1 MREVIFLSKFCFP
14 LAVLLGLPPFCVDLC
29 SFSVCTFLSC
39 LSHSY
44 FLHSKKIK
52 VPNSSRLDPYSN
64 DITLAIYP
72 PPPHTHSSKYFN
84 FRNCW
89 IWKWPKRNKKCSN
102 VFDLFV
108 LKISRPLVW
117 CFWPLVWQPLY
128 VTLVDIFWK
137 HLYVFVPA
145 WYGKPVITS
154 W

>member
-72 PPPHTHSSKYFN
+72 PPHTHTHIAANILISGTAEFESGQKGIKSVQTCLIY
-84 FRNCW
+84 
-89 IWKWPKRNKKCSN
+89 
-102 VFDLFV
+102 LF
-108 LKISRPLVW
+108 
-117 CFWPLVWQPLY
+117 
-128 VTLVDIFWK
+128 
-137 HLYVFVPA
+137 
-145 WYGKPVITS
+145 
-154 W
+154 